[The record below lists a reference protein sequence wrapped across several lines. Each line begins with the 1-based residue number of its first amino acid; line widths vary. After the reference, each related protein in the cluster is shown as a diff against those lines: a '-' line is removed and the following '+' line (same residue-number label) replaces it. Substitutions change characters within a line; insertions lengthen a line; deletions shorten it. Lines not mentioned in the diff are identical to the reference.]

1 MGRFSEVEAE
11 LERRVQ
17 MLWDSRLRRR
27 LLGCCCNWDDGKIA
41 SYLLAVVGA
50 AHDGDGVVVGS
61 EAEEPVGGDGEE

>member
-1 MGRFSEVEAE
+1 
-11 LERRVQ
+11 
-17 MLWDSRLRRR
+17 MLWDSRLRRG